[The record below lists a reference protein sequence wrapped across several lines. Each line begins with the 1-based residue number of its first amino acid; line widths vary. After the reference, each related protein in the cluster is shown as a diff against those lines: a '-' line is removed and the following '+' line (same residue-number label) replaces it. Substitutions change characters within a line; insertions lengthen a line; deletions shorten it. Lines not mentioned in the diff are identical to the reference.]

1 MKAFIKSF
9 IALTLS
15 ICIIFSFVACDDSS
29 VTVETANVTIGVSVN
44 PSDEVKNAKNG
55 DVYFNRDTKDVYV
68 YSSNGWDFLYNTA
81 GRDSF
86 DGTKWL
92 TGNSSPTNSIGREG
106 DFYLDKSSFTLYV
119 VSNGQWEELGSIKGQ
134 NGENGKDG
142 QGNRWFTGEGA
153 PNVANA
159 NEGDFY
165 LDTTTFY
172 VYNLKEGVWKMIG
185 TIKGQDGTDGK
196 DGTNGK
202 DGQDGINGTDG
213 KDGSNALVDASTLK
227 IGDDGYLYIDNVK
240 TQMCV
245 YMPINEQSLAGN
257 YTFNQGS
264 FAKPNDAT
272 RCNIT
277 ITKRVKKG
285 VKVTFK
291 NNKYRY
297 GVVISDI
304 KSTSEGNFTWDNDS
318 GWISFSND
326 YYEWTCDGKDRQ
338 SGDIHEYFYLI
349 INVANPT
356 DTNISKD
363 VLANIMNS
371 ISIEGYFENF
381 FFPGTSA
388 ETGAAP
394 DYNYSV
400 NGVNHRGYS
409 SEAPENTL
417 AAYRLSKL
425 KGFNAVETDV
435 SFTKDGVP
443 VLLHDDSI
451 KRTSNGKDKIN
462 GSLLIKDLTWDQ
474 IKDLDFSN
482 GKTAYAGEKIP
493 KFYDFLILCK
503 NLGLH
508 PYIELKT
515 YDMDINKGNTI
526 VDMVKR
532 VGMKGKV
539 SYISFGFDL
548 LEYVRDRDN
557 TARLG
562 YLIDG
567 SRQNTLQEINKAIS
581 LKTDKNEVF
590 IDANYYPLR
599 DNVNTG
605 NNLEDCINACI
616 AFDFALEV
624 WTVNS
629 ADDIRKMDPF
639 ISGVTSDNLNAGEVL
654 YFKSRA

>member
-9 IALTLS
+9 IAFTLTL
-15 ICIIFSFVACDDSS
+15 CIIFSFVACDESS

-68 YSSNGWDFLYNTA
+68 YSSSGWEFLYNTA

-119 VSNGQWEELGSIKGQ
+119 VSDGQWEEIGSIKGQ
-134 NGENGKDG
+134 NGENG

-153 PNVANA
+153 PAVVG

-172 VYNLKEGVWKMIG
+172 VYNLKQGVWEMIG
-185 TIKGQDGTDGK
+185 SIKGQDGVDGKNGQDGTDGLN
-196 DGTNGK
+196 GTDGK
-202 DGQDGINGTDG
+202 DGANGKDG

-227 IGDDGYLYIDNVK
+227 IGDDGYLYINNVK

-245 YMPINEQSLAGN
+245 YMPISEQSLAGN
-257 YTFNQGS
+257 YKCSQGS
-264 FAKPNDAT
+264 FAVVDSTT
-272 RCNIT
+272 RCNIS
-277 ITKRVKKG
+277 ITKRVKRG
-285 VKVTFK
+285 VKITFTNK
-291 NNKYRY
+291 NYRY
-297 GVVISDI
+297 GVVTSDV
-304 KSTSEGNFTWDNDS
+304 KSSSEGYSWDSDS
-318 GWISFSND
+318 LWLGNGGSGM
-326 YYEWTCDGKDRQ
+326 YEWTCDGVDRQ
-338 SGDIHEYFYLI
+338 SGAIHEYFYLT
-349 INVANPT
+349 INVAHPT
-356 DTNISKD
+356 DAAIGSTQAEIENIFKTIKID
-363 VLANIMNS
+363 
-371 ISIEGYFENF
+371 GYFENF

-388 ETGAAP
+388 ETGAYP

-400 NGVNHRGYS
+400 NGVNHRGFS
-409 SEAPENTL
+409 LEAPENTL

-451 KRTSNGKDKIN
+451 DRTSNGTGK
-462 GSLLIKDLTWDQ
+462 IKDLTWNQ

-508 PYIELKT
+508 PYIEIKT
-515 YDMDINKGNTI
+515 YDMDRQKVNTL

-539 SYISFGFDL
+539 SFISFGLDL
-548 LEYVRDRDN
+548 LEYVRDRDDS
-557 TARLG
+557 ARLG

-567 SRQNTLQEINKAIS
+567 NRQNSLQEINKAVT
-581 LKTDKNEVF
+581 LKTSKNEVF

-616 AFDFALEV
+616 SFDFALEV
-624 WTVNS
+624 WTVDS

-639 ISGVTSDNLNAGEVL
+639 ISGVTSNNLNAGEVL

>member
-9 IALTLS
+9 IAFALVL
-15 ICIIFSFVACDDSS
+15 CMIFSFVACDDSS

-106 DFYLDKSSFTLYV
+106 DFYLDKSSFTLYM
-119 VSNGQWEELGSIKGQ
+119 VSNGQWEEIGSIKGHDGQDGQ
-134 NGENGKDG
+134 NG

-153 PNVANA
+153 PSVTGASD
-159 NEGDFY
+159 GDFY

-172 VYNLKEGVWKMIG
+172 VYNLKQGIWEMIG
-185 TIKGQDGTDGK
+185 TIKGQDGVDGKNGQDGTNGLNGADGK

-202 DGQDGINGTDG
+202 DG

-227 IGDDGYLYIDNVK
+227 IGDDGYLYINNVK

-257 YTFNQGS
+257 YKTAQGS
-264 FAKPNDAT
+264 FMTERTD
-272 RCNIT
+272 RCKIT
-277 ITKRVKKG
+277 LTKRVKRG
-285 VKVTFK
+285 VKITL
-291 NNKYRY
+291 NNTNYRF
-297 GVVISDI
+297 GIATSD
-304 KSTSEGNFTWDNDS
+304 SPNNPGWTWDSDS
-318 GWISFSND
+318 LWQGTASGV
-326 YYEWTCDGKDRQ
+326 YTWTCDGVDRQ
-338 SGDIHEYFYLI
+338 TGAVHEYFYLT
-349 INVANPT
+349 INVAHPT
-356 DTNISKD
+356 DATIGATPEERENIFK
-363 VLANIMNS
+363 AF
-371 ISIEGYFENF
+371 SIEGYFENF

-400 NGVNHRGYS
+400 NGVNHRGFS
-409 SEAPENTL
+409 LEAPENTL

-435 SFTKDGVP
+435 SFTRDGVP

-451 KRTSNGKDKIN
+451 DRTSNGTGK
-462 GSLLIKDLTWDQ
+462 IKDLTWDQ

-515 YDMDINKGNTI
+515 YDMDRNKVNTI

-567 SRQNTLQEINKAIS
+567 NRQNTLQEINKAIS

-616 AFDFALEV
+616 ALDFALEV
-624 WTVNS
+624 WTVDS

-639 ISGVTSDNLNAGEVL
+639 ISGVTSNNLNAGEVL
-654 YFKSRA
+654 YFKSRV

>member
-227 IGDDGYLYIDNVK
+227 IGDDGYLYINNVK

-356 DTNISKD
+356 DTDISKD

-515 YDMDINKGNTI
+515 YDMDINKVNTI

>member
-9 IALTLS
+9 IAFTLTL
-15 ICIIFSFVACDDSS
+15 CIIFSFVACDESS

-68 YSSNGWDFLYNTA
+68 YSSSGWEFLYNTA

-119 VSNGQWEELGSIKGQ
+119 VSDGQWEEIGSIKGQ
-134 NGENGKDG
+134 NGENG

-153 PNVANA
+153 PAVVG

-165 LDTTTFY
+165 LDATTFY
-172 VYNLKEGVWKMIG
+172 VYNLKQGVWEMIG
-185 TIKGQDGTDGK
+185 SIKGQDGVDGKNGQDGTDGLN
-196 DGTNGK
+196 GTDGK
-202 DGQDGINGTDG
+202 DGANGKDG

-227 IGDDGYLYIDNVK
+227 IGDDGYLYINNVK

-245 YMPINEQSLAGN
+245 YMPISEQSLAGN
-257 YTFNQGS
+257 YKCSQGS
-264 FAKPNDAT
+264 FAVVDSTT
-272 RCNIT
+272 RCNIS
-277 ITKRVKKG
+277 ITKRVKRG
-285 VKVTFK
+285 VKITFTNK
-291 NNKYRY
+291 NYRY
-297 GVVISDI
+297 GVVTSDV
-304 KSTSEGNFTWDNDS
+304 KSSSEGYSWDSDS
-318 GWISFSND
+318 LWLGNGGSGV
-326 YYEWTCDGKDRQ
+326 YEWTCDGVDRQ
-338 SGDIHEYFYLI
+338 SGAIHEYFYLT
-349 INVANPT
+349 INVAHPT
-356 DTNISKD
+356 DATIGSTQAEIENIFKTIKID
-363 VLANIMNS
+363 
-371 ISIEGYFENF
+371 GYFENF

-388 ETGAAP
+388 ETGAYP

-400 NGVNHRGYS
+400 NGVNHRGFS
-409 SEAPENTL
+409 LEAPENTL

-451 KRTSNGKDKIN
+451 DRTSNGTGK
-462 GSLLIKDLTWDQ
+462 IKDLTWNQ

-508 PYIELKT
+508 PYIEIKT
-515 YDMDINKGNTI
+515 YDMDRQKVNTL

-539 SYISFGFDL
+539 SFISFGLDL
-548 LEYVRDRDN
+548 LEYVRDRDDS
-557 TARLG
+557 ARLG

-567 SRQNTLQEINKAIS
+567 NRQNSLQEINKAVT
-581 LKTDKNEVF
+581 LKTSKNEVF

-616 AFDFALEV
+616 SFDFALEV
-624 WTVNS
+624 WTVDS

-639 ISGVTSDNLNAGEVL
+639 ISGVTSNNLNAGEVL